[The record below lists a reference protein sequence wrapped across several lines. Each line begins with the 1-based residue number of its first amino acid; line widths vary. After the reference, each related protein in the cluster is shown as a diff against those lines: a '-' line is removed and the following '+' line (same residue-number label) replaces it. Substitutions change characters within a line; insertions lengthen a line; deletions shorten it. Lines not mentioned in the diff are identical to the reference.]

1 MSYTAIL
8 NVRNY
13 LISSSAV
20 TSKVGT
26 SSIMAGWPKEL
37 DKFPSIL
44 LSQSAGTD
52 FGFLGYKEG
61 GLRREDV
68 SIQVDIFSKETR
80 KEVLDI
86 GDAIVPV
93 IISSMSARK
102 TGDVDMYDNELN
114 VYRKMQ
120 TYSFLIEHDDF

>member
-13 LISSSAV
+13 LISASTV
-20 TSKVGT
+20 TSQVG
-26 SSIMAGWPKEL
+26 SNAIRAGWPKEL
-37 DKFPSIL
+37 DTFPTIL
-44 LSQSAGTD
+44 LSQSAGVDT
-52 FGFLGYKEG
+52 GFLGYHNG
-61 GLRREDV
+61 GLRREEV

-93 IISSMSARK
+93 IISSMSAKK
-102 TGDVDMYDNELN
+102 TADVDMYDNDLG

-120 TYSFLIEHDDF
+120 TYSFTMEHDDF